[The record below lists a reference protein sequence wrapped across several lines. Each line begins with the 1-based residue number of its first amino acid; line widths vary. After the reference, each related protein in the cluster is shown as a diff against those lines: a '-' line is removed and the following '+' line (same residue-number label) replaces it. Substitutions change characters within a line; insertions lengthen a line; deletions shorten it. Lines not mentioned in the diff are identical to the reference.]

1 MEQDSKQA
9 NNQAEAASSAEV
21 QEPTNGGNISET
33 TAVPPKKKSE
43 AKEWIKAIVV
53 ALLLV
58 IVIRWF
64 LFEPFIVDGPSMQP
78 NFHTGERV
86 IVNKILYDVRDPKPG
101 EVVVLKVPSQH
112 RDFIKRVIAVGGDTV
127 KVEGDTL
134 TVNGKVMSEP
144 YIQAAIDNAH
154 AQGSDYNINNFPTE
168 QLPDGKVPQ
177 GYVFVMGDN
186 RSNSQDSRMIGYVPL
201 GDIIGRAD
209 VIFWP
214 LSNAEWIDQDAPTAQ
229 N

>member
-1 MEQDSKQA
+1 MEQDKQNHNA
-9 NNQAEAASSAEV
+9 VEAAEPATV
-21 QEPTNGGNISET
+21 QETDTVQTPVSET
-33 TAVPPKKKSE
+33 VPPKKKKNE

-58 IVIRWF
+58 IVIRGF

-86 IVNKILYDVRDPKPG
+86 IVNKILYDIRDPHPG
-101 EVVVLKVPSQH
+101 EVVVLKVPSQN
-112 RDFIKRVIAVGGDTV
+112 RDFIKRIIAVGGDTV
-127 KVEGDTL
+127 KVEGDTV
-134 TVNGKVMSEP
+134 TVNGKAISEP
-144 YIQAAIDNAH
+144 YIQAAIDKAH
-154 AQGSDYNINNFPTE
+154 AQGSNYNINNFPTE

-214 LSNAEWIDQDAPTAQ
+214 LSDAEWIDHY
-229 N
+229 